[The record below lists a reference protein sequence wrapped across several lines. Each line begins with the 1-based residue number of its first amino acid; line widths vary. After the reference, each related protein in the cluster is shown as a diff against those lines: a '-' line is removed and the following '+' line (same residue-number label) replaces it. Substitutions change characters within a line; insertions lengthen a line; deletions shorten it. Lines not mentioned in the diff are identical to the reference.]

1 MSNLDAIRGGT
12 CVLQVTQSEVPGKSD
27 LKVASVTLLN
37 DAMGARIRYH

>member
-1 MSNLDAIRGGT
+1 MSNLGVIRGGT

-37 DAMGARIRYH
+37 DVMSA